1 MACSWLQPRVRSSQG
16 GSKHQGTVMDGMKR
30 LAGGSGENSVERM
43 IERSD
48 DVWLHGETITR
59 FKMQL

>member
-1 MACSWLQPRVRSSQG
+1 
-16 GSKHQGTVMDGMKR
+16 MDGMKR

-48 DVWLHGETITR
+48 DVWLHGETITQ